1 MNILVTGG
9 EGFIRCWVVKRLLDD
24 GHRVWVLDDLSN
36 GQLSNLEE
44 FFDNPDFIEFI
55 RVI

>member
-9 EGFIRCWVVKRLLDD
+9 AGFIGRWVVKRLLDD
-24 GHRVWVLDDLSN
+24 GHRVWGLDDLSN
-36 GQLSNLEE
+36 GRVSNLEE
-44 FFDNPDFIEFI
+44 FLTTPTLLNLL